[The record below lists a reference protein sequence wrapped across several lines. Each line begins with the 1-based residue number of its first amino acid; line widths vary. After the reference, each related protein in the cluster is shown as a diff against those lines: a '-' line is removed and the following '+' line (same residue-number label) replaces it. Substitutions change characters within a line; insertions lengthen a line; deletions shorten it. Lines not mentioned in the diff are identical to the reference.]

1 MRKLKTEHCFI
12 KKEISFCKK
21 VNEGDD
27 ALTREEPLRLCTS
40 LLYLRYLNES
50 FTRVSVSCKVK
61 TEQEVDLQLTG
72 GHEVNE
78 VNRGPLSNDVV

>member
-1 MRKLKTEHCFI
+1 M
-12 KKEISFCKK
+12 
-21 VNEGDD
+21 NEGDD

>member
-1 MRKLKTEHCFI
+1 M
-12 KKEISFCKK
+12 
-21 VNEGDD
+21 NEGDD
-27 ALTREEPLRLCTS
+27 AFDTGGTTPVMYES
-40 LLYLRYLNES
+40 IYLSYLEES
-50 FTRVSVSCKVK
+50 FTRALVSCQVK

>member
-1 MRKLKTEHCFI
+1 MYESI
-12 KKEISFCKK
+12 
-21 VNEGDD
+21 
-27 ALTREEPLRLCTS
+27 
-40 LLYLRYLNES
+40 YLSYLEES

>member
-1 MRKLKTEHCFI
+1 M
-12 KKEISFCKK
+12 
-21 VNEGDD
+21 NEGDD
-27 ALTREEPLRLCTS
+27 AFDTGGTDSVMYES
-40 LLYLRYLNES
+40 ILRYLNES

>member
-1 MRKLKTEHCFI
+1 MKGTT
-12 KKEISFCKK
+12 S
-21 VNEGDD
+21 
-27 ALTREEPLRLCTS
+27 LTREEPIRLCTS

-50 FTRVSVSCKVK
+50 FTRALVSCELK
-61 TEQEVDLQLTG
+61 TEQEVALQLTG